1 MKCARRADGWW
12 RSWMQSARVGA
23 PAVCSIASTSSRKG
37 RLNSSIPLS
46 WSHKFNFSSLV
57 FQPHTTTQLMTQEA
71 TLFARR
77 VYVGG
82 LPPSANEQTIGV
94 FFNQVMA
101 VIGGNTAGPGDAV
114 CSVCMNHEQRF
125 ALVEFRLAEEASN
138 AMALDG
144 ILFEGVPVK
153 VRRPTDYNLSLA
165 AGLGPSQPSRK
176 LNLAAVGL
184 TAGSDGGGL
193 EDPDRIFVG
202 GLPYFYSE
210 AQVRELLESFGPLR
224 GFDLVKDRETGN
236 SKGYAF
242 CVYLNT
248 TVTDIAC
255 AALNGTKMED
265 KTLTVRR
272 ANESASQPRPEQLS
286 ILLKAQ
292 RQVQMQKLA
301 NPVGAAPTKVVC
313 LVQVVSADE
322 LKDDEAYED
331 IKDDMRQEACR
342 YGNLVKVVIPRPD
355 PSGHPVTGVGKV
367 FLEYADVYSATRA
380 KMALH
385 GR

>member
-1 MKCARRADGWW
+1 MKCAGGRMGGGDAD
-12 RSWMQSARVGA
+12 
-23 PAVCSIASTSSRKG
+23 AVCRVERACRVFN
-37 RLNSSIPLS
+37 RLHIQPQGTTQQFNSSFMEPQVQ
-46 WSHKFNFSSLV
+46 FQFLV
-57 FQPHTTTQLMTQEA
+57 FQPHTTTQLMTQE
-71 TLFARR
+71 
-77 VYVGG
+77 
-82 LPPSANEQTIGV
+82 TIGV

-165 AGLGPSQPSRK
+165 AGLGLSQPSRK

-385 GR
+385 GRIVAFEIRRKNKEKDGAKLV

>member
-1 MKCARRADGWW
+1 
-12 RSWMQSARVGA
+12 
-23 PAVCSIASTSSRKG
+23 
-37 RLNSSIPLS
+37 
-46 WSHKFNFSSLV
+46 
-57 FQPHTTTQLMTQEA
+57 
-71 TLFARR
+71 
-77 VYVGG
+77 
-82 LPPSANEQTIGV
+82 
-94 FFNQVMA
+94 
-101 VIGGNTAGPGDAV
+101 
-114 CSVCMNHEQRF
+114 MNREQRF
-125 ALVEFRLAEEASN
+125 ALVEFRLTEEASN

-153 VRRPTDYNLSLA
+153 VRRPTDYYLSLA
-165 AGLGPSQPSRK
+165 AALGPSQPSRK

-248 TVTDIAC
+248 NVTDIAC
-255 AALNGTKMED
+255 AVLNGTKMED

-272 ANESASQPRPEQLS
+272 ANQSASQPRPEQLS

-292 RQVQMQKLA
+292 RQVQMQ
-301 NPVGAAPTKVVC
+301 VYIDQ
-313 LVQVVSADE
+313 LVDCHTRHLYSLFSSVPFTFS
-322 LKDDEAYED
+322 
-331 IKDDMRQEACR
+331 MCR
-342 YGNLVKVVIPRPD
+342 CCVLTQKYVRALCTETCQSSWSGPYKGGLPRP
-355 PSGHPVTGVGKV
+355 GGQC
-367 FLEYADVYSATRA
+367 R
-380 KMALH
+380 
-385 GR
+385 

>member
-1 MKCARRADGWW
+1 MKCAGGRMGGGDAD
-12 RSWMQSARVGA
+12 
-23 PAVCSIASTSSRKG
+23 AVCRVERARRVFN
-37 RLNSSIPLS
+37 RLHIQPQGTTQQFNSSFMEPQGIPQQ
-46 WSHKFNFSSLV
+46 FNFSSLV

-165 AGLGPSQPSRK
+165 AGLGLSQPSRK

-224 GFDLVKDRETGN
+224 G
-236 SKGYAF
+236 
-242 CVYLNT
+242 
-248 TVTDIAC
+248 
-255 AALNGTKMED
+255 
-265 KTLTVRR
+265 R

-342 YGNLVKVVIPRPD
+342 YGNLVKVVIARPD

-380 KMALH
+380 KMSLH
-385 GR
+385 GRKFDGKPVVASYYPEIKFANLDFDG

>member
-1 MKCARRADGWW
+1 MGGGDANAFRRVVERARREFN
-12 RSWMQSARVGA
+12 
-23 PAVCSIASTSSRKG
+23 
-37 RLNSSIPLS
+37 RLHI
-46 WSHKFNFSSLV
+46 
-57 FQPHTTTQLMTQEA
+57 QPQRTTQQFDSSFMDPQAMPELA

-82 LPPSANEQTIGV
+82 LPPSANEQICSSGIQIGL
-94 FFNQVMA
+94 
-101 VIGGNTAGPGDAV
+101 T
-114 CSVCMNHEQRF
+114 
-125 ALVEFRLAEEASN
+125 EEASN
-138 AMALDG
+138 AMAQDD
-144 ILFEGVPVK
+144 ILFEG
-153 VRRPTDYNLSLA
+153 S
-165 AGLGPSQPSRK
+165 AGGW
-176 LNLAAVGL
+176 
-184 TAGSDGGGL
+184 L

-202 GLPYFYSE
+202 GLPYFYAE

-224 GFDLVKDRETGN
+224 EFDLVKDRETGN

-255 AALNGTKMED
+255 AALNGTNMED

-272 ANESASQPRPEQLS
+272 ANQSASQPRPELLS

-292 RQVQMQKLA
+292 GQVQMQKLA

-313 LVQVVSADE
+313 LVQVVSAEE

-385 GR
+385 GRKFDGKPVVASYYPELKFANLDFDG